1 MSDIATI
8 NEFSISKIFKS
19 SEDRYVVPLYQ
30 REYAWGKTEIERLLN
45 DLYIAFKTEPP
56 KNYYLGSFVVV
67 NGTDNR
73 FELIDGQQRL
83 ITFSILYPLFLSDAS
98 GGKKILD
105 FECREEADKFL
116 AKCYE
121 CGTKVLD
128 AEGAAACPEP
138 FVVAANVMNN
148 FYPEGCD
155 EDVSKDCLQGQNPLK
170 EPKAGTAFKQFILD
184 KVRLFRIELP
194 SGTDVN
200 AYFEIM
206 NNRGEQLEY
215 HEILKAEL
223 ISKLET
229 QCKPEGKLSGRNFDE
244 LASRF
249 DTFWTACSRLNG
261 HLIDHLHCC
270 WEFVDNPNKTWLDVE
285 PKKNDEESP
294 DDNLTSEQSVLWDFS
309 NFLMH
314 ALRCY
319 RNDNFP
325 NIREEIPLD
334 ERKMKEISD
343 SMKSRIDP
351 VSFLDLLIRLRL
363 KFDKYV
369 VKSFNDDRGY
379 VIDWQL
385 THVKHY
391 DRSYEAVNTFG
402 PDVLPAI
409 VYFQSMLQV
418 TYNTQRNKEWLQM
431 LLEAEESELS
441 DGETM
446 LRKLKDWTRVRLEGF
461 KTKIEKADKNIYCLG
476 LETSRLMLNLIDYLM
491 WEKRNE
497 NAEFPVDNKFVFK
510 YLTSIEHHHPQNDK
524 KTGDVWGDKDKND
537 IGNLF
542 LVYSSEN
549 SSMSNS
555 RPYEKKKQYLNAH
568 NQVLPDCPKRRWMY
582 DHTSD
587 IGSGWSLSDMEK
599 LSNYVKGLLD
609 SFLSEGTESTALKN
623 SGVETRPSAM

>member
-45 DLYIAFKTEPP
+45 DLYTAFKTEPH

-105 FECREEADKFL
+105 FECREEADQFL

-121 CGTKVLD
+121 CGKQVLD
-128 AEGAAACPEP
+128 AAGAAAYPEP
-138 FVVAANVMNN
+138 FVVAANVLNN

-155 EDVSKDCLQGQNPLK
+155 EGISQDDLLRQNLLAEK
-170 EPKAGTAFKQFILD
+170 KNGMTFKQFILD
-184 KVRLFRIELP
+184 KVKLFRIELP

-229 QCKPEGKLSGRNFDE
+229 QCRPDGNLAGRNFDE

-285 PKKNDEESP
+285 PKKNDEEPP

-314 ALRCY
+314 VLRCY
-319 RNDNFP
+319 RKKYLPDAD
-325 NIREEIPLD
+325 EIPLD
-334 ERKMKEISD
+334 ERKMKELPD
-343 SMKSRIDP
+343 SVKNNIDP
-351 VSFLDLLIRLRL
+351 VSFLDLLICLRL

-391 DRSYEAVNTFG
+391 ERSYEAVNTFG
-402 PDVLPAI
+402 SDVLPAI

-418 TYNTQRNKEWLQM
+418 TYNTQRNKEWLQL
-431 LLEAEESELS
+431 LLEMDESKLS
-441 DGETM
+441 DGTTM
-446 LRKLKDWTRVRLEGF
+446 LRELKDWTRVRLADF
-461 KTKIEKADKNIYCLG
+461 KRKTGERFYCLG

-491 WEKRNE
+491 WEKRND
-497 NAEFPVDNKFVFK
+497 EFPVNHDFVFK
-510 YLTSIEHHHPQNDK
+510 YLTSIEHHHPQHDNGFEATERWSDNQK
-524 KTGDVWGDKDKND
+524 HN

-549 SSMSNS
+549 SSMSDRMPS
-555 RPYEKKKQYLNAH
+555 AKKTQYLAKN
-568 NQVLPDCPKRRWMY
+568 NGLPDNPKRRWMY
-582 DHTSD
+582 EHTSNT
-587 IGSGWSLSDMEK
+587 GAGWSLSDMEK

>member
-45 DLYIAFKTEPP
+45 DLYTAFKTEPH

-105 FECREEADKFL
+105 FECREEADMFL

-121 CGTKVLD
+121 CGKQVLD
-128 AEGAAACPEP
+128 AAGAAAYPEP
-138 FVVAANVMNN
+138 FVVAANVLNN

-155 EDVSKDCLQGQNPLK
+155 EGISQDDLLRQNLLAEK
-170 EPKAGTAFKQFILD
+170 KNGMTFKQFILD
-184 KVRLFRIELP
+184 KVKLFRIELP

-229 QCKPEGKLSGRNFDE
+229 QCRPDGNLAGRNFDE

-285 PKKNDEESP
+285 PKKNDEEPP

-314 ALRCY
+314 VLRCY
-319 RNDNFP
+319 RKKYLPDAD
-325 NIREEIPLD
+325 EIPLD
-334 ERKMKEISD
+334 ERKMKELPD
-343 SMKSRIDP
+343 SVKNNIDP
-351 VSFLDLLIRLRL
+351 VSFLDLLICLRL

-391 DRSYEAVNTFG
+391 ERSYEAVNTFG
-402 PDVLPAI
+402 PDLLPAI

-431 LLEAEESELS
+431 LLETDESKLS
-441 DGETM
+441 DGTTM
-446 LRKLKDWTRVRLEGF
+446 LRELKNWTRGRLAEF
-461 KTKIEKADKNIYCLG
+461 KTRKNAAGKSNVYCLG

-491 WEKRNE
+491 WENT
-497 NAEFPVDNKFVFK
+497 NDEFPGNHDFVFK

-524 KTGDVWGDKDKND
+524 DFEVVERWSDDQKNN

-549 SSMSNS
+549 SSMSDRMPS
-555 RPYEKKKQYLNAH
+555 AKKTQYLAKN
-568 NQVLPDCPKRRWMY
+568 NGLPDNPKRRWMY
-582 DHTSD
+582 EHTSNT
-587 IGSGWSLSDMEK
+587 GAGWSLSDMEK